1 MLFKF
6 NFSSSFFQCF
16 LQRFCFVFSQTF
28 FQYTRCTIY
37 HVLSLFQA
45 QTTSFLHS
53 LNDLKFSGTR
63 TLQNY
68 IKRSLLFYSSS
79 TTSSRASSNCN
90 SCSSRFNTIFFLQ
103 NRSKFINF
111 FYCQVN

>member
-28 FQYTRCTIY
+28 FYYTRSTVNQ
-37 HVLSLFQA
+37 VLCFL
-45 QTTSFLHS
+45 QTKTASFLNGF
-53 LNDLKFSGTR
+53 NDLKFSCTS
-63 TLQNY
+63 TLQY
-68 IKRSLLFYSSS
+68 YVERSFFLNSG
-79 TTSSRASSNCN
+79 TSGCGASSNSN
-90 SCSSRFNTIFFLQ
+90 SCSSRFNTIFLFQ
-103 NRSKFINF
+103 DCSKFINF